1 MPWLWFRS
9 CRLARPNQAHWA
21 WHENMATLAAHT
33 EILLLHHIGCER
45 MQNQQLLRV
54 YSTVQGC
61 QIYSVEPLH
70 CRACRQQVIL
80 VPHASKCRVS
90 KAHFYDKQPPPL
102 RAIKGQTYKNLSK
115 ISHTDIPSLQVL
127 RLHTCGHKHMLS

>member
-9 CRLARPNQAHWA
+9 CRLARPNQA
-21 WHENMATLAAHT
+21 HENMATLAAHT

-61 QIYSVEPLH
+61 QIYSVET
-70 CRACRQQVIL
+70 CRQQVIL
-80 VPHASKCRVS
+80 VPHASKC
-90 KAHFYDKQPPPL
+90 A
-102 RAIKGQTYKNLSK
+102 G
-115 ISHTDIPSLQVL
+115 
-127 RLHTCGHKHMLS
+127 